1 MALRKN
7 VFVAALALIGVL
19 ALVSGVGAQPIEIDY
34 WGVWGGVSFPVEME
48 IIEEFN
54 RQYEGRIR
62 VTGVEVPEG
71 VDAKLATAVAGGA
84 PPAVAKVDRF
94 RVGSFASAGLIQPID
109 DLIARDAYHFDQ
121 HYPATREETIYNGRI
136 YGIPWNTDNRAMYY
150 HIGLFQEAGLDVNA
164 PPRTWEEVNEVARR
178 IDRWEPDGRLSQVG
192 FVPSWGNW
200 YFVAWLWAAGGDLL
214 DETNRKVIWNSPEG
228 VRALQWMKDRLD
240 YYGGVQALDA
250 FGANFPR
257 GAFLGERV
265 GMMMDGSWALGS
277 LKDLGI
283 QQNFLVANPPRPAG
297 LEDTPITWSGGFA
310 LAIPTGIRGEERDA
324 AWEFIKFYTDHWA
337 QTTFGSRTGQIPSLR
352 SAATSAEF
360 LSIDPLI
367 YKFVDLMAYSRFR
380 PVIPAGG
387 ELWSQYTDQI
397 HALLN
402 AGQMPVEQI
411 LDETAR
417 QAQILLDEA
426 WARAEGRL

>member
-1 MALRKN
+1 MELRKLS
-7 VFVAALALIGVL
+7 VGLLISLVCSLLIASVA
-19 ALVSGVGAQPIEIDY
+19 GAQVIEIDY
-34 WGVWGGVSFPVEME
+34 WGVWGGVSHAVEMS

-62 VTGVEVPEG
+62 VIGVEVPEG
-71 VDAKLATAVAGGA
+71 TDNKLPAAVAGGA

-109 DLIARDAYHFDQ
+109 DLIARDSYHFNE
-121 HYPATREETIYNGRI
+121 HYPATREETIYNGRT
-136 YGIPWNTDNRAMYY
+136 YAIPWNTDNRAMYY
-150 HIGLFQEAGLDVNA
+150 HIGLFEEAGLDINN
-164 PPRTWEEVNEVARR
+164 PPRTWEEVEEAARR
-178 IDRWEPDGRLSQVG
+178 IDRWEPDGRLRQVG
-192 FVPSWGNW
+192 MVPHWGNW

-214 DETNRKVIWNSPEG
+214 DETNRKVIWNSEEG
-228 VRALQWMKDRLD
+228 VKALQWMKDRID
-240 YYGGVQALDA
+240 YYGGIGALDA
-250 FGANFPR
+250 FNGSFPS
-257 GAFLGERV
+257 GAFMGERI
-265 GMMMDGSWALGS
+265 GMHMEGSWNLGN
-277 LKDLGI
+277 LKDAGI

-297 LEDTPITWSGGFA
+297 LEDTPMTWSGGFA
-310 LAIPTGIRGEERDA
+310 LAIPAGVTGPERDA

-337 QTTFGSRTGQIPSLR
+337 QTTFGSQTGQIPSLR

-380 PVIPAGG
+380 PVVPAGG
-387 ELWSQYTDQI
+387 ELWSQYTDRVHQ
-397 HALLN
+397 LLTQ
-402 AGQMPVEQI
+402 GEMPVNQI

-417 QAQILLDEA
+417 QAQIELDEA